1 VRVVVRDNPEAGRYE
16 GWLGDTRAGF
26 AEYRLTGGRIVFT
39 HTEVDDAFAGQ
50 GVASA
55 IAEAALDDVRDRR
68 QLRVVPRCPFIR
80 GWIERH
86 PTYAD
91 LVDGGSPPVGGE

>member
-1 VRVVVRDNPEAGRYE
+1 MIVVRDNPEAGRYE
-16 GWLGDTRAGF
+16 GWSGESLAGF
-26 AEYRLTGGRIVFT
+26 AEYRVNGSRIVFT
-39 HTEVDDAFAGQ
+39 HTEVADEFEGQ

-55 IAEAALDDVRDRR
+55 IAQWALDDVRERG

-80 GWIERH
+80 GWIDRH

-91 LVDGGSPPVGGE
+91 LVDGGAPPAGRE